1 MRQHQQVTNNKKT
14 KTRRERSSLKISH
27 ERFFVGIFLFLISL
41 QLAQSVHTALFAFQ
55 SERAHRI
62 YKAGEPSERLF
73 NPDPAPLYAPDAYR
87 VGVTALGKF
96 MVRTFYVQDAGYV
109 AAAFDLVAAFL
120 SLSLLYRLSV
130 DFSERP
136 TAPGDRLMIIIFF
149 LAILQ
154 FPIPWI
160 IPWQRPETLPT
171 ALYLA
176 LSLFCLAKSKMNRLW
191 LLPVMVATLGQAFVR
206 ADVPFIFGVA
216 MLLVSLWDSHEN
228 GLTSHRVEILTSA
241 LVVFTSGAVQAYL
254 QFIRYPHL
262 SYPPGTNVVQF
273 GLNLNLHKLSIFMIA
288 LMPFFLF
295 AVFLIVKRPKLDT
308 IDRLVLVSSALY
320 LPVWFTVGVIAEVR
334 VYVPFLFAL
343 SMVTAKVS
351 APFLIREYRQ
361 PQSKFAFD
369 RAMQDESFYIS
380 AG

>member
-1 MRQHQQVTNNKKT
+1 
-14 KTRRERSSLKISH
+14 LKISQ

-96 MVRTFYVQDAGYV
+96 MVRTFHVQDAGYV
-109 AAAFDLVAAFL
+109 AAAFDLVAAFF

-130 DFSERP
+130 DFSPERP
-136 TAPGDRLMIIIFF
+136 TAPGDRLLIIIFF

-228 GLTSHRVEILTSA
+228 GLTSHRVEILTSG
-241 LVVFTSGAVQAYL
+241 LVIFISGAVQAYL

-262 SYPPGTNVVQF
+262 SYIPGTNVVQF
-273 GLNLNLHKLSIFMIA
+273 GPNLNLHKLFIFMIA
-288 LMPFFLF
+288 LLPFLLF
-295 AVFLIVKRPKLDT
+295 AVLLIVKRPKLDF

-320 LPVWFTVGVIAEVR
+320 LPMWFTVGVIAEVR
-334 VYVPFLFAL
+334 IYVPFLFAL

-351 APFLIREYRQ
+351 APFLTNECRESE
-361 PQSKFAFD
+361 SKFAFAG
-369 RAMQDESFYIS
+369 AMEDESLYVS